1 MNVKIQAVHFS
12 ADQKLVDFV
21 NEKVN
26 KLEQFHD
33 HIISSNVYLKVDKK
47 AAKENKIAEIRINI
61 PGKELFAKKQCDTF
75 EEAADSA
82 CSALE
87 RQVKKYKSKLSA

>member
-1 MNVKIQAVHFS
+1 MNVKIQAVHFN
-12 ADQKLVDFV
+12 ADQKLVDFI

-75 EEAADSA
+75 EEATDSA